1 MSHLKKCGTYVA
13 LSARKRVM
21 NDLFSKRIKAAKD
34 LVGLNHKEFAARA
47 GLKFSSH
54 NKYVAGTSAPG
65 AEALFGYLQAGI
77 SANYIVG
84 GIEPILVSDI
94 RKETSP
100 GAFDPLLMQEVI
112 EIVEQLLDEHRRVLP
127 PPKKAELLVTLYEM
141 FRESATPV
149 HRATV
154 LRLVNLA
161 A

>member
-1 MSHLKKCGTYVA
+1 MA
-13 LSARKRVM
+13 
-21 NDLFSKRIKAAKD
+21 
-34 LVGLNHKEFAARA
+34 A
-47 GLKFSSH
+47 GLPLQSH
-54 NKYVAGTSAPG
+54 KQYERGLRTPG
-65 AEALFGYLQAGI
+65 GEALASYVNAGI

-100 GAFDPLLMQEVI
+100 GAFDPFLMQEVI
-112 EIVEQLLDEHRRVLP
+112 EIVEQLLTEHRRVLP
-127 PPKKAELLVTLYEM
+127 PAKKAELLVTLYET
-141 FRESATPV
+141 FKESATPV

>member
-1 MSHLKKCGTYVA
+1 MTQ
-13 LSARKRVM
+13 
-21 NDLFSKRIKAAKD
+21 
-34 LVGLNHKEFAARA
+34 KELAIAA
-47 GLKFSSH
+47 GLPLQSH
-54 NKYVAGTSAPG
+54 KQYERGLRTPGGDALASYVN
-65 AEALFGYLQAGI
+65 AGI

-84 GIEPILVSDI
+84 GIEPILVADI
-94 RKETSP
+94 RKDLVP
-100 GAFDPLLMQEVI
+100 GAFDPALMQEVI
-112 EIVEQLLDEHRRVLP
+112 EIVELLLDEHRRVLP